1 MQGFPP
7 CKASPGRL
15 SYWEETEVKRHI
27 DALVDLGKMRP
38 NNSKYA
44 YRVTLPVKKDGS
56 RRFCGDYRPLN
67 AQTRRDMFSMPLVED
82 VIDQLG
88 KSTWFTAL
96 DLQSGF
102 WQIRMAPEDMKKTA
116 LITKTRLYDWIVMPF
131 GLKNATSTFTRIMS
145 EVFKDLGSRFLKVFI
160 DDLNVHSESWGEHLQ
175 HLDAVLCK
183 LREVNL
189 KLNPSKCCFAVK
201 TITFLGHVV
210 SKEGI
215 RLDPGKIEA
224 VLHFPTP
231 KNVTSVRSFLGLTGY
246 YRKYV
251 RGYSSLAGPLFELT
265 RRDVAFVWDMGYEQ
279 AYQALKAALVDA
291 PVLTRPDFKHTFWLD
306 VDWSPKGVGAI
317 LSQKEG
323 KFERVIVYA
332 SKSLTEAQRRFHP
345 MEGECY
351 TLIWGVMHFRQ
362 YLHMK
367 HFILRTDHKPLEW
380 LATVSDAHGR
390 RGRWVGMLQDFSFK
404 IVHRP
409 GLRHT
414 NVNALNRNPI
424 GSVADDD
431 DFGAEIQDITDTQA
445 DVPREEGELFCVKA
459 GKETEWMWV
468 GNHQLYML
476 DAATVE
482 DLSEEFIPGEE
493 AVSTGDEP
501 VQHEGAR
508 MVLKRRRPQYFDK
521 RQQLDLALAAQE
533 MSEFGDHELG
543 FTESDDEGDHGVKS
557 NCVDIWEDTDC
568 MTLLK
573 EGVLPDAIGFEES
586 KRIRKRAS
594 NYC

>member
-1 MQGFPP
+1 
-7 CKASPGRL
+7 
-15 SYWEETEVKRHI
+15 
-27 DALVDLGKMRP
+27 
-38 NNSKYA
+38 
-44 YRVTLPVKKDGS
+44 
-56 RRFCGDYRPLN
+56 
-67 AQTRRDMFSMPLVED
+67 
-82 VIDQLG
+82 
-88 KSTWFTAL
+88 
-96 DLQSGF
+96 
-102 WQIRMAPEDMKKTA
+102 
-116 LITKTRLYDWIVMPF
+116 
-131 GLKNATSTFTRIMS
+131 
-145 EVFKDLGSRFLKVFI
+145 
-160 DDLNVHSESWGEHLQ
+160 
-175 HLDAVLCK
+175 
-183 LREVNL
+183 
-189 KLNPSKCCFAVK
+189 
-201 TITFLGHVV
+201 
-210 SKEGI
+210 
-215 RLDPGKIEA
+215 
-224 VLHFPTP
+224 
-231 KNVTSVRSFLGLTGY
+231 
-246 YRKYV
+246 
-251 RGYSSLAGPLFELT
+251 
-265 RRDVAFVWDMGYEQ
+265 
-279 AYQALKAALVDA
+279 
-291 PVLTRPDFKHTFWLD
+291 
-306 VDWSPKGVGAI
+306 
-317 LSQKEG
+317 
-323 KFERVIVYA
+323 
-332 SKSLTEAQRRFHP
+332 
-345 MEGECY
+345 
-351 TLIWGVMHFRQ
+351 
-362 YLHMK
+362 
-367 HFILRTDHKPLEW
+367 
-380 LATVSDAHGR
+380 
-390 RGRWVGMLQDFSFK
+390 
-404 IVHRP
+404 
-409 GLRHT
+409 
-414 NVNALNRNPI
+414 VNALNRNPI